1 MQYAKSLT
9 FVLLLAA
16 ALASLAET
24 RYVTDQFKITL
35 RSGESST
42 HRIVRMIPT
51 GEPLTVLRSNPDTG
65 YTRVRT
71 QDGKK
76 GYVLTH
82 QIVNEP
88 IARDQLVALQGRVRE
103 LETAPGELSAKLAA
117 LQGEHAQ
124 LQQAYEE
131 LQNIKQKVG
140 SELTNLRR
148 TSSNAVQIANERN
161 ELRRQVARLSSEF
174 EELKQENREL
184 RVNSNQRW
192 FLIGGG
198 VVTGGILLGLVL
210 PHLRMRRR
218 RDSWGSL

>member
-1 MQYAKSLT
+1 MLLAKSLI
-9 FVLLLAA
+9 FVVLLAA
-16 ALASLAET
+16 PLASHAET

-42 HRIVRMIPT
+42 HRIIRMVPT
-51 GEPLTVLRSNPDTG
+51 GESLTVLRNNPKTG

-82 QIVNEP
+82 QIVKEP
-88 IARDQLVALQGRVRE
+88 IARDQLVALKERVRE
-103 LETAPGELSAKLAA
+103 LEAAPGELSAKLAA
-117 LQGEHAQ
+117 LQGEHTQ
-124 LQQAYEE
+124 LKQAHEE
-131 LQNIKQKVG
+131 LQVIRQKIE

-148 TSSNAVQIANERN
+148 TSSNALRISNERN
-161 ELRRQVARLSSEF
+161 ELRREVARLRGEF

-192 FLIGGG
+192 FLTGGG
-198 VVTGGILLGLVL
+198 VVTGGILLGLIL